1 MLVRFQSKAPKWKK
15 QIKYDV
21 INALNKKSTKS
32 QSRRVSKS
40 TAERAG
46 LPSGNSLGKD
56 SKPDLLH
63 VNSQQSARVAKLL
76 HSETVQ

>member
-1 MLVRFQSKAPKWKK
+1 M
-15 QIKYDV
+15 
-21 INALNKKSTKS
+21 NALNKKSTKS